1 MKTYLEARPVFL
13 QTEESIYGHFI
24 ICYYSLVIERLI
36 ELKLFQDEYSP
47 DSIFEFI
54 RNFKVTE
61 NFDGSYINNATSS
74 KFINMLKEKLG
85 LSNIGN
91 LYLSKKDLDNILNY
105 EI

>member
-24 ICYYSLVIERLI
+24 ICYYALVIERLI
-36 ELKLFQDEYSP
+36 ELKLFQDECSP

-54 RNFKVTE
+54 RDFKVTE
-61 NFDGSYINNATSS
+61 NFDGSYINNATCT

-91 LYLSKKDLDNILNY
+91 LYLSRKDLENIMEY